1 LIQWIS
7 SHVGKAKKKISR
19 TALVCVHA
27 QGVITTG
34 TGFWVFAE
42 NRVRLGEGAL
52 RRGSQRQLVDSEKI
66 PYETGGSIHSGIFFL
81 IQAS

>member
-7 SHVGKAKKKISR
+7 SHVGKAKKKVSR

-27 QGVITTG
+27 QGVVT

-42 NRVRLGEGAL
+42 NRVPLGEGAL
-52 RRGSQRQLVDSEKI
+52 RRGLQRQLVDSGKI
-66 PYETGGSIHSGIFFL
+66 PYKTGGSIHSGIFFL